1 MGHMALRNL
10 GPPKNIRTVSTKQII
25 LHTREYE
32 EKWMDVVHKSRW
44 IERTQQGE
52 RRRDIGTNTITVLQI
67 SARKK
72 QISTTNSDGTKK
84 KKLQNNRNRKKIH
97 KRNRDGIYRRDDD
110 DGGRTRPPG
119 MEI

>member
-84 KKLQNNRNRKKIH
+84 KLQNNRNRKKIY